1 MQKTH
6 SYQAV
11 FGPLKPAEMQKTH
24 PYQTLKPAKGT
35 KGREEVQIKTT
46 FLRELG
52 INLEVVILAVKQRQ
66 KVGMRTS
73 EN

>member
-11 FGPLKPAEMQKTH
+11 FGP
-24 PYQTLKPAKGT
+24 LKPAKGT

-52 INLEVVILAVKQRQ
+52 MDLEVVILAVKQRQ